1 MIRRFLFQ
9 SLIFCILAELMSCK
23 TNKLENKTYEISRIA
38 FASGGCYGACPL
50 LAIEIDSS
58 LNYKFYG
65 GRYSDMP
72 GYYVGKISQEL
83 WDSIN
88 TKFEK
93 VDFKH
98 LDTSYQFSVDDLATQ
113 TIIFY
118 SNTRKIV
125 NAQSASLPG
134 AVDSLLTWLMY
145 SYRKVKLVE
154 SKDSLT
160 FYSTMQY
167 PKFPAPMFKFVTPKV
182 GH

>member
-1 MIRRFLFQ
+1 MNRR
-9 SLIFCILAELMSCK
+9 
-23 TNKLENKTYEISRIA
+23 
-38 FASGGCYGACPL
+38 
-50 LAIEIDSS
+50 
-58 LNYKFYG
+58 
-65 GRYSDMP
+65 
-72 GYYVGKISQEL
+72 KISPEL

-98 LDTSYQFSVDDLATQ
+98 LDTTYQFSVDDLVTQ

-145 SYRKVKLVE
+145 SYREVRLVK
-154 SKDSLT
+154 SKSSLT
-160 FYSTMQY
+160 FYSTLQY
-167 PKFPAPMFKFVTPKV
+167 PKFAAPMFKFVTPKV

>member
-1 MIRRFLFQ
+1 
-9 SLIFCILAELMSCK
+9 
-23 TNKLENKTYEISRIA
+23 
-38 FASGGCYGACPL
+38 
-50 LAIEIDSS
+50 
-58 LNYKFYG
+58 
-65 GRYSDMP
+65 MP
-72 GYYVGKISQEL
+72 GYYVGQISQEL

-125 NAQSASLPG
+125 NAQSASLPA
-134 AVDSLLTWLMY
+134 AVDSLLTWLKY

-182 GH
+182 DH